1 MIIQMGMVE
10 NLNHYLHNLNSV
22 MQSNLTFHVLE
33 KWKSL
38 RITERA
44 NGCLY
49 KCALSEYIL
58 LVFLWRILQILQT
71 QTLYGFRANTKLCT
85 DLLWELLLFYW
96 GDNWK
101 ALLRVFAMVLWPFT
115 HMVWF
120 PLVGDI
126 FRSNHFQVQD

>member
-49 KCALSEYIL
+49 KCALLEYFGIF
-58 LVFLWRILQILQT
+58 VTNIVNI
-71 QTLYGFRANTKLCT
+71 ANT
-85 DLLWELLLFYW
+85 
-96 GDNWK
+96 NI
-101 ALLRVFAMVLWPFT
+101 
-115 HMVWF
+115 VWF
-120 PLVGDI
+120 
-126 FRSNHFQVQD
+126 